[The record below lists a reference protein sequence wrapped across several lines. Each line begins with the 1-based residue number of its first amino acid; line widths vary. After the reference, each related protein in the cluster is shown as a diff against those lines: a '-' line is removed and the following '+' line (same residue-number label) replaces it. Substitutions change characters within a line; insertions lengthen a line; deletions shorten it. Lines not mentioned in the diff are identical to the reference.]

1 MTQPESAKA
10 NETQSRFQVS
20 RVVSLI
26 LLICVIAILGAI
38 FYQVMARFVVPLFLS
53 ALLVVIFRPL
63 HTWILEKVKGRQQVG
78 ALLTTL
84 TILLLVLIPIS
95 SLVFMAATEG
105 SVALKHIN
113 APKIVEDLS
122 SVRGK
127 LNLNMPNAREL
138 RSIESQLATLQ
149 ESAVLDDERIE
160 AHSALFFEIMSDAFS
175 IAGEQN
181 LDWPVAVIEKDDV
194 VPIKDKHGHWR
205 RFGHEL
211 NIAKGY
217 HEEIKRLSAKKAA
230 AMENA
235 VTTGENEPLEN
246 KHEKIHEYIKTVG
259 KANSEFLNFK
269 FAMLGGRTKAT
280 IIETANPTSEDLRT
294 YSTQLG
300 GFLKDQLFALGG
312 SITTF
317 LLSTFFG
324 AVIMIIG
331 LYFFLLDGPSMLK
344 TIQKLSPI
352 EDQHEEEL
360 AEEFA
365 RVSRAVVVATLLSA
379 AVQGLL
385 AGLGFWVCGLD
396 SIFLLTLL
404 SGVLAMVPFVG
415 AAAVWI
421 PCALYLFFVE
431 NRPVAAIGLAVYGG
445 LIISMADNVI
455 KPWILHGQSNLHP
468 LLALLSV
475 IGGVAVL
482 GPIGILVGP
491 MIVVFLQTSL
501 KILRREMKLMESGE
515 ADPETAAGSAT
526 LQIDGEAAAE
536 SAVAE
541 ASPNA

>member
-1 MTQPESAKA
+1 MTKPESAPA
-10 NETQSRFQVS
+10 NLTLPKFQVS

-63 HTWILEKVKGRQQVG
+63 HGWILKKVKGRQQLG

-95 SLVFMAATEG
+95 SVVFMAATEG
-105 SVALKHIN
+105 SIALKHIN
-113 APKIVEDLS
+113 APKILEDLS
-122 SVRGK
+122 NVRGK

-149 ESAVLDDERIE
+149 EPDVLDEELLE
-160 AHSALFFEIMSDAFS
+160 AHSAIFFEIMSDGSS
-175 IAGEQN
+175 IADEQK
-181 LDWPVAVIEKDDV
+181 LDWPLTAIAEDEV
-194 VPIKDKHGHWR
+194 VPLKDMRGHWR
-205 RFGHEL
+205 RFGNEL
-211 NIAKGY
+211 IIARGY
-217 HEEIKRLSAKKAA
+217 HEDIRRLT
-230 AMENA
+230 ENKGA
-235 VTTGENEPLEN
+235 PLDESRENKPAEDMDAGVEDADETGENKSKDN
-246 KHEKIHEYIKTVG
+246 KHEKMHEYIKTIG

-269 FAMLGGRTKAT
+269 LAMLGGRTKAT
-280 IIETANPTSEDLRT
+280 IIETANPTSEDLRE
-294 YSTQLG
+294 YSAQLSV
-300 GFLKDQLFALGG
+300 FLKEKLFALGG
-312 SITTF
+312 SISTF
-317 LLSTFFG
+317 FLSTFFG
-324 AVIMIIG
+324 AVIMVIG
-331 LYFFLLDGPSMLK
+331 LYFFLLDGPVMLK
-344 TIQKLSPI
+344 NIQTLSPI
-352 EDQHEEEL
+352 EDEHEQEL

-385 AGLGFWVCGLD
+385 AGIGFWVCGLD
-396 SIFLLTLL
+396 SIFLLTLI

-431 NRPVAAIGLAVYGG
+431 NRPITAIGLAAYGG

-501 KILRREMKLMESGE
+501 KILRREMQSMEGE
-515 ADPETAAGSAT
+515 ASDSEEKS
-526 LQIDGEAAAE
+526 
-536 SAVAE
+536 VAE
-541 ASPNA
+541 A

>member
-1 MTQPESAKA
+1 MTKSESAIA
-10 NETQSRFQVS
+10 NETNETKSRFQVS

-26 LLICVIAILGAI
+26 LLICVIGILGAI
-38 FYQVMARFVVPLFLS
+38 FYQVMARFVVPLFLA

-63 HTWILEKVKGRQQVG
+63 HKWILEKVHGREKVG

-95 SLVFMAATEG
+95 SLVFLAATEG
-105 SVALKHIN
+105 SVALKQVN
-113 APKIVEDLS
+113 GPKIIEDLS

-127 LNLNMPNAREL
+127 LNLNMPNAREI
-138 RSIESQLATLQ
+138 RSIELHLSELQ
-149 ESAVLDDERIE
+149 ASTVLDEKKLD
-160 AHSALFFEIMSDAFS
+160 AHSSMFFEIMSDAFS
-175 IAGEQN
+175 IAKERN
-181 LDWPVAVIEKDDV
+181 LDWPVAVIDEDEK
-194 VPIKDKHGHWR
+194 VPTKDMRGHWR
-205 RFGHEL
+205 RFGNEL
-211 NIAKGY
+211 NIAKGF
-217 HEEIKRLSAKKAA
+217 HESVQRLTEKKAA
-230 AMENA
+230 ALEDSAGGTSNA
-235 VTTGENEPLEN
+235 SSEN
-246 KHEKIHEYIKTVG
+246 KHEIIHEYIKTLG
-259 KANSEFLNFK
+259 KANSEFLKFK
-269 FAMLGGRTKAT
+269 FEMLGGRTKAT
-280 IIETANPTSEDLRT
+280 IIETANPTSEDLRE
-294 YSTQLG
+294 YSTQLS

-324 AVIMIIG
+324 GVIMIIG

-344 TIQKLSPI
+344 TVQKLSPI

-360 AEEFA
+360 ADEFA

-385 AGLGFWVCGLD
+385 AGMGFWVCGLE

-431 NRPVAAIGLAVYGG
+431 NRPVAAIGLAAYGG

-482 GPIGILVGP
+482 GPIGILIGP

-501 KILRREMKLMESGE
+501 KILRREMHLMESSKGDVATVVE
-515 ADPETAAGSAT
+515 VTVSSPTAALKT
-526 LQIDGEAAAE
+526 EAEDA
-536 SAVAE
+536 
-541 ASPNA
+541 

>member
-1 MTQPESAKA
+1 MTKSESAKA
-10 NETQSRFQVS
+10 NTTDETASRFQVS

-26 LLICVIAILGAI
+26 LLICVIGILGAI

-63 HTWILEKVKGRQQVG
+63 HKWILEKVKGRQAVG

-95 SLVFMAATEG
+95 SLVFLAATEG
-105 SVALKHIN
+105 SVALKQVN
-113 APKIVEDLS
+113 GPKIIEDLS

-127 LNLNMPNAREL
+127 LNLNMPNAVEI
-138 RSIESQLATLQ
+138 RSIESHLSDLQ
-149 ESAVLDDERIE
+149 VFTVLDEKKLD
-160 AHSALFFEIMSDAFS
+160 AHSSLFFEIMSDAYS
-175 IAGEQN
+175 IAKTQD
-181 LDWPVAVIEKDDV
+181 LDWPVATIDEGEK
-194 VPIKDKHGHWR
+194 VPVRDIRGHWR
-205 RFGHEL
+205 RFGNEL

-217 HEEIKRLSAKKAA
+217 HESIQRLTAKKAA
-230 AMENA
+230 ALEDSA
-235 VTTGENEPLEN
+235 GATTSSSIEN
-246 KHEKIHEYIKTVG
+246 KHEIIHEYIKTLG
-259 KANSEFLNFK
+259 KASSEFLNFK
-269 FAMLGGRTKAT
+269 FELLGGRTKAT
-280 IIETANPTSEDLRT
+280 IIETANPTNEDLRE
-294 YSTQLG
+294 YSTQLS

-324 AVIMIIG
+324 AVIMVIG
-331 LYFFLLDGPSMLK
+331 LYFFLLDGPSMVE

-352 EDQHEEEL
+352 EDKHEQEL
-360 AEEFA
+360 AAEFA

-385 AGLGFWVCGLD
+385 AGLGFWVCGLE

-431 NRPVAAIGLAVYGG
+431 NRPMAAIGLAAYGG

-501 KILRREMKLMESGE
+501 KILRREMQLMESNKQE
-515 ADPETAAGSAT
+515 CPV
-526 LQIDGEAAAE
+526 IVE
-536 SAVAE
+536 SAANSPTVALGSE
-541 ASPNA
+541 AEDA